1 MNKWKKM
8 FAKLPIK
15 ENVSWYLKENVLL
28 RGNGSVEQQLNKNVK
43 QGLINNVLMLSRK
56 SANPSLTQNVGKKC
70 KVVKKYSWRWI
81 KVQCSGSMIRIATFI
96 SKLVDY
102 TTYNVLH
109 TYVLHI
115 LTIIITYFMIFFSRE
130 DVEM

>member
-15 ENVSWYLKENVLL
+15 ENVSWYLKESVLL

-70 KVVKKYSWRWI
+70 KVVKKYS
-81 KVQCSGSMIRIATFI
+81 
-96 SKLVDY
+96 
-102 TTYNVLH
+102 
-109 TYVLHI
+109 
-115 LTIIITYFMIFFSRE
+115 
-130 DVEM
+130 